1 MLRDEVANIREVYDG
16 EDEARL
22 VQRRTRDIEFQNVEF
37 WQQYMK
43 IEQRE
48 QQIMMRVF
56 DLEQGLDEKI
66 RAIIEKS
73 NVRELE
79 LLAGLV

>member
-73 NVRELE
+73 KVRELE

>member
-1 MLRDEVANIREVYDG
+1 
-16 EDEARL
+16 
-22 VQRRTRDIEFQNVEF
+22 
-37 WQQYMK
+37 MK

-56 DLEQGLDEKI
+56 DLEQGLEEKI

-73 NVRELE
+73 KVRELE

>member
-56 DLEQGLDEKI
+56 DLEQGLEEKI
-66 RAIIEKS
+66 RAIIEKK
-73 NVRELE
+73 
-79 LLAGLV
+79 